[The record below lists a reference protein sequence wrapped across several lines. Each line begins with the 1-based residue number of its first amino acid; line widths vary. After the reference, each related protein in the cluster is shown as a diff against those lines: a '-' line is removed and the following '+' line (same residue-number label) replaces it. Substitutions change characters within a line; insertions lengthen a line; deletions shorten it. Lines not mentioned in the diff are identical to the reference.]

1 MITLRKEGL
10 QPFIV
15 SRYGAGMEVMEGR
28 AARAERLVADA
39 IGELIEFWGFR
50 GVMGR
55 CWALLYLSEDP
66 LPAKAIC
73 ERLEISTGAAS
84 MALGDLER
92 WGVVRRLRL
101 PGERRDYF
109 EAETDVWK
117 MISRVYRE
125 RELVQIERALDA
137 LSRAQELFELEAK
150 LGGIGARRRARF
162 ALARAG
168 ALVELTK
175 LGRSLLRLFVEEGK
189 VDFSPLRRFAR
200 R

>member
-1 MITLRKEGL
+1 
-10 QPFIV
+10 
-15 SRYGAGMEVMEGR
+15 MEATQGR
-28 AARAERLVADA
+28 TARAERLVADA

-55 CWALLYLSEDP
+55 CWALLYLGEEP

-84 MALGDLER
+84 MALGELER

-101 PGERRDYF
+101 AGQRRDYF
-109 EAETDVWK
+109 EAETDIWK

-125 RELVQIERALDA
+125 RELVQIERALA
-137 LSRAQELFELEAK
+137 SLSRAVELLELESK
-150 LGGIGARRRARF
+150 LGRVGERRRARF
-162 ALARAG
+162 ALRRAG
-168 ALVELTK
+168 SLVELTR
-175 LGRSLLRLFVEEGK
+175 LGRSLLRLFVEQGR

>member
-1 MITLRKEGL
+1 MEGK
-10 QPFIV
+10 
-15 SRYGAGMEVMEGR
+15 EGR

-73 ERLEISTGAAS
+73 ESLEISTGAAS
-84 MALGDLER
+84 MALGELER

-101 PGERRDYF
+101 SGDRRDFF
-109 EAETDVWK
+109 EAETDIWK

-125 RELVQIERALDA
+125 RELVQIERALES
-137 LSRAQELFELEAK
+137 LVRAQELFELESK
-150 LGGIGARRRARF
+150 LGGTTARRRARF
-162 ALARAG
+162 ARSRAG
-168 ALVELTK
+168 SLVELTR
-175 LGRSLLRLFVEEGK
+175 LGRSLLSVFVDQGK

-200 R
+200 K

>member
-1 MITLRKEGL
+1 
-10 QPFIV
+10 
-15 SRYGAGMEVMEGR
+15 MEPTTDR
-28 AARAERLVADA
+28 AAEGERLVADA
-39 IGELIEFWGFR
+39 IGGLIEFWGFR

-66 LPAKAIC
+66 LPAQAIR
-73 ERLEISTGAAS
+73 ERLGISAGAAS
-84 MALGDLER
+84 MALGELER

-101 PGERRDYF
+101 EGERREFF

-125 RELVQIERALDA
+125 RELRQIERALAA
-137 LSRAQELFELEAK
+137 LSQATELFERESR
-150 LGGIGARRRARF
+150 LGGLGARRRARF
-162 ALARAG
+162 ALERARS
-168 ALVELTK
+168 LVELTR
-175 LGRSLLRLFVEEGK
+175 LGRSLLRLFVEEGR